1 LAAEKAAAEQR
12 AAEMAE
18 AVRQAE
24 QRAAAERAEREQL
37 MVEKAAV
44 EQRMAEL
51 TSAARRAAEMAEMAH
66 KAAARAENER
76 REGERLQGEKERVDR
91 RLQEHAVVPRQGEAV
106 RAATGRRRDALPSLG
121 GLFGSAGKAPE
132 PSPVVAPPPKT
143 PSRTAVSGAFFQ
155 VDWDLAEIA
164 YDTADNVLEVQQS
177 VNMTQLS
184 LEGFPNQYCT
194 AYIVALQK
202 GTGRQVHVAFRLA
215 TSDRVLVYSPPSP
228 PHDQKS
234 YDRAMQEAD
243 RFLRVTGIE
252 TESLPRGKSAQSRS
266 RALSQIPVLRRK
278 PRTPRTS

>member
-1 LAAEKAAAEQR
+1 
-12 AAEMAE
+12 
-18 AVRQAE
+18 
-24 QRAAAERAEREQL
+24 
-37 MVEKAAV
+37 V
-44 EQRMAEL
+44 EQRVADL
-51 TSAARRAAEMAEMAH
+51 TSAARRTAEMTEMAQKAAE
-66 KAAARAENER
+66 RAESER
-76 REGERLQGEKERVDR
+76 RERERLQVEKERADR
-91 RLQEHAVVPRQGEAV
+91 RLHEHTVVPRQGEAV

-121 GLFGSAGKAPE
+121 GLFASAGKAPE
-132 PSPVVAPPPKT
+132 PPPVVAPLPKT

-155 VDWDLAEIA
+155 VDWELEEIA
-164 YDTADNVLEVQQS
+164 YVTADEVLDVQQS

-228 PHDQKS
+228 PHDQKT
-234 YDRAMQEAD
+234 YARAMQEAD

-252 TESLPRGKSAQSRS
+252 TETLPLGKSAQSRS